1 MKLTRYR
8 QAQLGYY
15 QQAQFGY
22 VRAET
27 QRYQDT
33 VQLLVAMG
41 GGAGPKACIREGGG
55 NLTRDDPQ
63 PRPMPTAVRRRCHG
77 KRLG

>member
-1 MKLTRYR
+1 MKLNRYQ

-15 QQAQFGY
+15 QQAQLGY

-41 GGAGPKACIREGGG
+41 GGAGTKSLASAEGGG
-55 NLTRDDPQ
+55 NPN
-63 PRPMPTAVRRRCHG
+63 PR
-77 KRLG
+77 